1 MGPGI
6 IGIQLMYK
14 YIMGPCNANVDHI
27 NFGIGPD
34 NISIYYIYNYYRAHA
49 M

>member
-14 YIMGPCNANVDHI
+14 YIMGP
-27 NFGIGPD
+27 D
-34 NISIYYIYNYYRAHA
+34 NISIYYIHDYYTVGPIH
-49 M
+49 